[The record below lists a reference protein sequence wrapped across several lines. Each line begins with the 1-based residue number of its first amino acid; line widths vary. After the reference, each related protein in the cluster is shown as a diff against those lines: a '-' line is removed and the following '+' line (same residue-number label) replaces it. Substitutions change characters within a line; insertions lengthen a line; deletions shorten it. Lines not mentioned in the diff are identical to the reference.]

1 MAARYLLDT
10 NICIY
15 IARHHPPAVRQRF
28 AALHP
33 GDAAMSIITYGELR
47 FGAEKSQHPQQ
58 AVERLER
65 IAALIP
71 AQPLPLAAAE
81 HYARIR
87 ARLERAG
94 QSIGGNDL
102 WIAAHAL
109 AEGMILVTS
118 NVRGFQ
124 RVDGLRLENW
134 AEEEFPGSP

>member
-1 MAARYLLDT
+1 MDARYLLDT

-28 AALHP
+28 AALRP

-65 IAALIP
+65 LAALIP
-71 AQPLPLAAAE
+71 SEPLPLAAAD

-87 ARLERAG
+87 AQQERSG
-94 QSIGGNDL
+94 QPIGGIDL

-109 AEGMILVTS
+109 AEGLILVTN
-118 NVRGFQ
+118 NVREFQ
-124 RVDGLRLENW
+124 RVEGLRLENW
-134 AEEEFPGSP
+134 AE